1 MRKINH
7 FINGKEY
14 LSQSNRSGDVYNPA
28 LGEKIAEVS
37 FANNAD
43 VEQAIMSA
51 KTAFSSWSKTPPLTR
66 SRILFKFKELLIRD
80 MDKLA
85 AQVTEEHGKVLS
97 LSLIHI

>member
-51 KTAFSSWSKTPPLTR
+51 KTAFSSWSTTPPLTR
-66 SRILFKFKELLIRD
+66 SRILFKFK
-80 MDKLA
+80 DKFL
-85 AQVTEEHGKVLS
+85 KS
-97 LSLIHI
+97 LNHFLNKEMVY